1 MSAYALYGLDLVA
14 ALILTFGV
22 YWPRHRRRDLV
33 VAFLGINMGILAVA
47 ARSPVR
53 RFLRRSRPGA
63 VRRAVD
69 HPVALR

>member
-1 MSAYALYGLDLVA
+1 MSACPVRPRSRRRPH
-14 ALILTFGV
+14 LTFGV

-47 ARSPVR
+47 ALLASSA
-53 RFLRRSRPGA
+53 FSAGLGLGLSA
-63 VRRAVD
+63 AVD